1 MTLGRR
7 DIQVNGTIDALAR
20 NDGYPSLDQRIKE
33 PENLSVRQA
42 RPCKCKRQREGGTL
56 RSLSGIRSRP

>member
-1 MTLGRR
+1 MTLGHRG
-7 DIQVNGTIDALAR
+7 IQVNGTIDALAH
-20 NDGYPSLDQRIKE
+20 NGEYPSLDRKIKE

-56 RSLSGIRSRP
+56 RSLSGIRSLP